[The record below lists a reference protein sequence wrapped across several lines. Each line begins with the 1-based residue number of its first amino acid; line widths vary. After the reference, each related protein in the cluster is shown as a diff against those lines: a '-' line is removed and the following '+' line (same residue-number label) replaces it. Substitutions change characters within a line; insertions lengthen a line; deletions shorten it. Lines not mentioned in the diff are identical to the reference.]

1 MVTDG
6 PDNAAMANGR
16 DLVAGIRRLW
26 WLILLALIVSLA
38 IGYLLTP
45 EPAWTTSF
53 RATVLIPGDT
63 EDTGSAERPELM
75 VLDDLGPFVGSWA
88 FADAVAQ
95 ELGADPGDI
104 DGMISG
110 SRYSRVATVT
120 VSGDDRDRVLA
131 VAKVASEVFPEQVNA
146 FLVAPG
152 AEAATVQVIDPPR
165 EPSRDTT
172 LRWVRIA
179 AIGLLGA
186 AAATVVIV
194 LFAPAR
200 RPETPRSRAGMAGST
215 NPAR

>member
-1 MVTDG
+1 MVVAETHNPAIVNGQDAV
-6 PDNAAMANGR
+6 AA
-16 DLVAGIRRLW
+16 IRRWW
-26 WLILLALIVSLA
+26 WLIAVALVGSLIV
-38 IGYLLTP
+38 GYLVTP

-88 FADAVAQ
+88 FADAVAK
-95 ELGADPGDI
+95 EIGVDTGDV

-120 VSGDDRDRVLA
+120 VSGVDADEVSRVA
-131 VAKVASEVFPEQVNA
+131 EAAAEVFPAQVNA

-152 AEAATVQVIDPPR
+152 ADEATVQVIDPPR
-165 EPSRDTT
+165 EPARDATA
-172 LRWVRIA
+172 RWVRIA
-179 AIGLLGA
+179 AIGLIGA

-194 LFAPAR
+194 LFTPNR
-200 RPETPRSRAGMAGST
+200 RRITV
-215 NPAR
+215 

>member
-1 MVTDG
+1 MVVAETHNPAIVNGQDAV
-6 PDNAAMANGR
+6 AA
-16 DLVAGIRRLW
+16 IRRWW
-26 WLILLALIVSLA
+26 WLIAVALVGSLIV
-38 IGYLLTP
+38 GYLVTP

-88 FADAVAQ
+88 FADAVAK
-95 ELGADPGDI
+95 EIGVDTGDV

-120 VSGDDRDRVLA
+120 VSGADADEVSRVA
-131 VAKVASEVFPEQVNA
+131 EAAAEVFPAQVNA

-152 AEAATVQVIDPPR
+152 ADEATVQVIDPPR
-165 EPSRDTT
+165 EPARDATA
-172 LRWVRIA
+172 RWVRIA
-179 AIGLLGA
+179 AIGLIGA

-194 LFAPAR
+194 LFTPNR
-200 RPETPRSRAGMAGST
+200 RRITV
-215 NPAR
+215 

>member
-1 MVTDG
+1 MVVAETHNPAIVNGQDAV
-6 PDNAAMANGR
+6 AA
-16 DLVAGIRRLW
+16 IRRWW
-26 WLILLALIVSLA
+26 WLIAVALVGSLIV
-38 IGYLLTP
+38 GYLVTP

-88 FADAVAQ
+88 FADAVAK
-95 ELGADPGDI
+95 EIGVDTGDV

-120 VSGDDRDRVLA
+120 VSGADADEVSRVA
-131 VAKVASEVFPEQVNA
+131 EAAAEVFPAQVNA

-152 AEAATVQVIDPPR
+152 ADEATVQVIDPPR
-165 EPSRDTT
+165 EPARDATA
-172 LRWVRIA
+172 RWVRIA
-179 AIGLLGA
+179 AIGLIGA

-194 LFAPAR
+194 LFTPSR
-200 RPETPRSRAGMAGST
+200 RLITV
-215 NPAR
+215 

>member
-1 MVTDG
+1 MVTSH
-6 PDNAAMANGR
+6 PDNPAVANTR
-16 DLVAGIRRLW
+16 DLVAAIRRWW
-26 WLILLALIVSLA
+26 WLIGLALVASLA

-45 EPAWTTSF
+45 VPAWTTSF

-88 FADAVAQ
+88 FAEAVAR
-95 ELGADPGDI
+95 ELDTDTGEI

-120 VSGDDRDRVLA
+120 VSGGDRDRVLA
-131 VAKVASEVFPEQVNA
+131 VAQAAAEVFPEQVNA

-152 AEAATVQVIDPPR
+152 AEAATVKVIDPPR

-172 LRWVRIA
+172 MRWARIA

-186 AAATVVIV
+186 ATATAVIV
-194 LFAPAR
+194 LLAPAR
-200 RPETPRSRAGMAGST
+200 PRDGS
-215 NPAR
+215 

>member
-1 MVTDG
+1 MVSGDPG
-6 PDNAAMANGR
+6 NAAVANGR
-16 DLVAGIRRLW
+16 DAIAASRRWW
-26 WLILLALIVSLA
+26 WLILLSLVA
-38 IGYLLTP
+38 SLVIGYLLTP
-45 EPAWTTSF
+45 EAAWTTSF

-88 FADAVAQ
+88 FADSVAR
-95 ELGADPGDI
+95 ELDADTGEI

-120 VSGDDRDRVLA
+120 VSGDDPDRVLA
-131 VAKVASEVFPEQVNA
+131 VAQAAARVFPEQVNA

-165 EPSRDTT
+165 EPTRDATM
-172 LRWVRIA
+172 RWVRIG
-179 AIGLLGA
+179 AIALLGA

-194 LFAPAR
+194 LMAPTR
-200 RPETPRSRAGMAGST
+200 PTERPEAAT
-215 NPAR
+215 